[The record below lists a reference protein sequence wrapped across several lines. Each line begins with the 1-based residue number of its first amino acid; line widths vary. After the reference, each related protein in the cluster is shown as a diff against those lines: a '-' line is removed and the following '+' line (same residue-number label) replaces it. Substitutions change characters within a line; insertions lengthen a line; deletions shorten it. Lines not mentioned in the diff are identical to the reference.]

1 MGKQITM
8 SAEAY
13 RWLKKQPKPVRQ
25 YIEALLAKGWTL
37 KKQVGSS
44 DYKVVAPKGKL
55 R

>member
-25 YIEALLAKGWTL
+25 YIEALLDKGFVL
-37 KKQVGSS
+37 VKKVGRPGYDIVHSS
-44 DYKVVAPKGKL
+44 RVK